1 MTDRS
6 DLFEATLESVP
17 EGIGL
22 LGAEGLV
29 AFWNPA
35 AASISGYTSM
45 ELVGRPFPEELE
57 HLLQFNGQAGSQV
70 LGQGGQLDR
79 GSLTSLRHKLGHEV
93 PVIARITVLR
103 DGFGG
108 RIGTA
113 IVFHPTESMDAL
125 PRGDAGD
132 DRDVQASQ
140 SELEERLQSVFEDF
154 TQGGPAFGILWITID
169 QAQDLRKTHGEGA
182 CEAMLAKVERS
193 LANGLRPGEEMGRW
207 GRGEFL
213 IVSHERTAES
223 LVFHAKTLAGLART
237 ADFRW
242 WGDRVSLTVS
252 IGAAQAEPGTT
263 LINLLERAKNAM
275 FNSIRAGGNQTTSG
289 PGGQECSPL

>member
-1 MTDRS
+1 MTDRN

-29 AFWNPA
+29 AYWNPA
-35 AASISGYTSM
+35 AAAISGFTSV
-45 ELVGRPFPEELE
+45 ELLGRPFPEELG
-57 HLLQFNGQAGSQV
+57 HLLQFNAQASNSV
-70 LGQGGQLDR
+70 LGKGERLER
-79 GSLTSLRHKLGHEV
+79 GSLTYLHHKAGHDV

-113 IVFHPTESMDAL
+113 VVFHPTESLDAL
-125 PRGDAGD
+125 PRGEAGD
-132 DRDVQASQ
+132 DRNVQASQ
-140 SELEERLQSVFEDF
+140 SELEDRLQRVFEDF
-154 TQGGPAFGILWITID
+154 EQGGPAFGILWITVD
-169 QAQDLRKTHGEGA
+169 QAQDMRKTHGESA
-182 CEAMLAKVERS
+182 CEAMLDKVERS

-213 IVSHERTAES
+213 IVSHERTAEM
-223 LVFHAKTLAGLART
+223 LTAHAKTLAGLART

-252 IGAAQAEPGTT
+252 IGAAQVEPGST

-289 PGGQECSPL
+289 PGGQECSPS

>member
-29 AFWNPA
+29 AYWNPA
-35 AASISGYTSM
+35 AVAISGFTSM
-45 ELVGRPFPEELE
+45 ELLGRPLPEDLE
-57 HLLQFNGQAGSQV
+57 RLLQINAQANSQL
-70 LGQGGQLDR
+70 LGQVERVER
-79 GSLTSLRHKLGHEV
+79 GSLVSIHHKMGHDL
-93 PVIARITVLR
+93 PVMARITVLR

-113 IVFHPTESMDAL
+113 IAFHPTESVDAL

-132 DRDVQASQ
+132 DKNVQASQ
-140 SELEERLQSVFEDF
+140 SELEERLQVVFEDF
-154 TQGGPAFGILWITID
+154 SQGGPGFGILWVNVD
-169 QAQDLRKTHGEGA
+169 QAADMRKTHGEGA
-182 CEAMLAKVERS
+182 CEAMLTKMERS

-213 IVSHERTAES
+213 IVSHERTAEM
-223 LVFHAKTLAGLART
+223 LCMHGKTLAGLART

-252 IGAAQAEPGTT
+252 VGAAQAEPGET

>member
-6 DLFEATLESVP
+6 DLLEATLESAP

-29 AFWNPA
+29 AFWNPSA
-35 AASISGYTSM
+35 TAISGFTSM
-45 ELVGRPFPEELE
+45 ELLGRPFPEQLE
-57 HLLQFNGQAGSQV
+57 QLLQFNAQSSNQV
-70 LGQGGQLDR
+70 LGQVERLDR
-79 GSLTSLRHKLGHEV
+79 GSLTSLRHKSGHDV
-93 PVIARITVLR
+93 PVMARITVLR

-113 IVFHPTESMDAL
+113 IVFHPTDSLDAL
-125 PRGDAGD
+125 PRGEAGD
-132 DRDVQASQ
+132 DRNLQASQ
-140 SELEERLQSVFEDF
+140 SELEERLQRVFEDF
-154 TQGGPAFGILWITID
+154 EQGGPAFGILWITVD
-169 QAQDLRKTHGEGA
+169 QAQEMRKTHGEGA

-213 IVSHERTAES
+213 IVSHERTADM
-223 LVFHAKTLAGLART
+223 LACHAKTLAGLART

-252 IGAAQAEPGTT
+252 IGAAQAEQGTT

-275 FNSIRAGGNQTTSG
+275 FNSIRAGGNQTSSG
-289 PGGQECSPL
+289 PGGQECSPS